1 MVGWDWGGTGCWK
14 VIFISKPTAVE
25 VEVVLR
31 SGWGFDNILEIGS
44 VSESFGRTWWCFE
57 GV

>member
-1 MVGWDWGGTGCWK
+1 MGCWK